1 MSEFTWS
8 NYFYVPGI
16 SPAIADFTRYVN
28 KELESEYGTLVAY
41 VFVHTA
47 LYLVSLLVLMT
58 VAAASIFDPK
68 GAHKWIYDKYL
79 RHIAAQKVAVINH
92 AFVTAVGGWV
102 GWFAIGM
109 PYWHYWNPITADFM
123 WLVDFSLAYF
133 IVDTAL
139 DAYSGY
145 DKIFL
150 FHHVAAFI
158 VWGDLRFSLRA
169 GTPLMCIIL
178 MIAEV
183 TNLLQAPWRLAKS
196 LGYPGIV
203 RALSAPLTYSFMF
216 FRCVC
221 YPIFYTPFVC
231 EVFFNP
237 PSFPGRMQEVYFVT
251 FSITGVLI
259 GGFEWSRSLYIGYKR
274 MLHKENKSAKTH

>member
-178 MIAEV
+178 MVNSLCSCVVLTVSVATVFTMCFFLLLCGSCLCIA
-183 TNLLQAPWRLAKS
+183 
-196 LGYPGIV
+196 
-203 RALSAPLTYSFMF
+203 
-216 FRCVC
+216 
-221 YPIFYTPFVC
+221 PFVD
-231 EVFFNP
+231 
-237 PSFPGRMQEVYFVT
+237 
-251 FSITGVLI
+251 VLI
-259 GGFEWSRSLYIGYKR
+259 LPVLVRIFLLFFSF
-274 MLHKENKSAKTH
+274 